1 MVEKKKSKNQ
11 IRRERAKAKK
21 AAERGRT
28 ADNDYETTTNGEVNG
43 ANEPVT
49 DDIDYV
55 NDESQ
60 AAEQVDLVADTGLES
75 MLDDP
80 NFAQYKSIMDR
91 FYTAEWT
98 SGESRKDADGRGQIF
113 YSDDEDEEMEG
124 SVTESG
130 GELANRLSKKKARK
144 LRKPPL
150 AELKAYAPRP
160 ELVEWYDADAPDPQ
174 LVVQLK
180 AARGAVPVP
189 EHWQSK
195 REYLSGKRGIK
206 KAPFDLPEYI
216 KVTGIMDM
224 RDALKDDDQTLRQ
237 KMRERVQP
245 KMGQLDVDYQKLHDA
260 FFKFQTKP
268 RLFKFGEVYY
278 EGKEYETDMSKF
290 RPGKISQRLIEALN
304 IPPNAPPPYLLNM
317 QRYGPPPS
325 YPGLK
330 VPGLNAPIPPGAQWG
345 FHPGGYGTP
354 PLDEKGVPLYGDV
367 YGVAQSGKP
376 GNALGIKPEV
386 KRWGEMIDDDEDY
399 EEEEEEDEEEDYE
412 DQEAAQQR
420 LEDDEGQGYVDEES
434 ALAAEARQQQAEEE
448 PTVER
453 IELRKSKPAPVEDD
467 DDEPKQLYHVLEQK
481 EAASAGFSGSRAAY
495 EIRPDNKPQPQRKRR
510 RFEEAPVP
518 DTNNSDSNLQNDID
532 DLIQSEIQK
541 KKHRQS

>member
-1 MVEKKKSKNQ
+1 MAEKKKRSKNQ
-11 IRRERAKAKK
+11 VRRERAKAKK
-21 AAERGRT
+21 AAEREQQVCN
-28 ADNDYETTTNGEVNG
+28 ANESTNSVKEVN
-43 ANEPVT
+43 EQVK

-60 AAEQVDLVADTGLES
+60 AAEQVDLIEDGGLEG
-75 MLDDP
+75 MLNDP

-98 SGESRKDADGRGQIF
+98 GGESSRRDEDGKGQIF
-113 YSDDEDEEMEG
+113 YSDDEDEEMED
-124 SVTESG
+124 SLTESG
-130 GELANRLSKKKARK
+130 GELSNWLSKKKARK
-144 LRKPPL
+144 LKKPPL

-160 ELVEWYDADAPDPQ
+160 DLVEWYDADAPDPQ

-195 REYLSGKRGIK
+195 RDYLSGKRGIK
-206 KAPFDLPEYI
+206 KAPFDLPDYI

-224 RDALKDDDQTLRQ
+224 RDALKEDDQTLRQ

-268 RLFKFGEVYY
+268 RLFKYGEVYY

-290 RPGKISQRLIEALN
+290 RPGKISQRLTEALN

-330 VPGLNAPIPPGAQWG
+330 IPGLNAPIPPGAQWG

-367 YGVAQSGKP
+367 YGVTQSNKR
-376 GNALGIKPEV
+376 GNILGVKPET
-386 KRWGEMIDDDEDY
+386 KRWGEMIDDDSDED
-399 EEEEEEDEEEDYE
+399 EEEDEEEEERE
-412 DQEAAQQR
+412 DDETSQR
-420 LEDDEGQGYVDEES
+420 QLEDEEGQGYVDEEA
-434 ALAAEARQQQAEEE
+434 ALAAEAQQQEEEE
-448 PTVER
+448 PIVER
-453 IELRKSKPAPVEDD
+453 IELRKNKPQSTEEVDD
-467 DDEPKQLYHVLEQK
+467 DGEPRQLYQVLEQK
-481 EAASAGFSGSRAAY
+481 ETAPTGFSGSKAAY
-495 EIRPDNKPQPQRKRR
+495 EIPSDKPQRKRR
-510 RFEEAPVP
+510 RFEDAPA
-518 DTNNSDSNLQNDID
+518 TTDSNNDPNVQKDID
-532 DLIQSEIQK
+532 DLIQSEVQK